1 MAKEKGIIYV
11 CSTIIPGL
19 IKIGKAESDRFEER
33 MRFLESNGYRNCTG
47 LKRQFAIEVDDY
59 DQAEKDV
66 DEIFKAHQV
75 GNTELFACNIDKV
88 IKALSRFNGK
98 IIFPVNETK
107 EEIVEKANEGIA
119 SSELPEG
126 DYTFKSERKG
136 YEGIMRVENGILTLL
151 AGAKLAPLS
160 TKAQNASPNWVATRM
175 EMGIGACE
183 LSKDID
189 CSSVSEA
196 TFYVCGH
203 GQNGWTAWI
212 DKNGKSIDIYR
223 NK

>member
-1 MAKEKGIIYV
+1 M
-11 CSTIIPGL
+11 
-19 IKIGKAESDRFEER
+19 
-33 MRFLESNGYRNCTG
+33 
-47 LKRQFAIEVDDY
+47 
-59 DQAEKDV
+59 
-66 DEIFKAHQV
+66 
-75 GNTELFACNIDKV
+75 

-107 EEIVEKANEGIA
+107 EEIVEKADEGIA

-151 AGAKLAPLS
+151 AGAKLAALS
-160 TKAQNASPNWVATRM
+160 KKAENASPNWVATRM
-175 EMGIGACE
+175 EMGTGACV
-183 LSKDID
+183 LPKDID

-196 TFYVCGH
+196 AFYVCGH
-203 GQNGWTAWI
+203 GQNGWTAWE
-212 DKNGKSIDIYR
+212 DKNGKSINIYR